1 MPRLNIAITTVL
13 VLCGIGLL
21 GGLALHQPALLAASV
36 VIGTVAMTCAAVVAL
51 VLLAVL
57 LSRSLSGTARPFLE
71 RSWLGLVNGAVAVAI
86 WAVSVW
92 RYGS

>member
-1 MPRLNIAITTVL
+1 MRRLNIAITTVL

-21 GGLALHQPALLAASV
+21 SGLALHQPALLAASV
-36 VIGTVAMTCAAVVAL
+36 VIGTVAMTCAAVIAL

-57 LSRSLSGTARPFLE
+57 LSRSFSGTARPFLE
-71 RSWLGLVNGAVAVAI
+71 RSWLGLVNGAAAVAI